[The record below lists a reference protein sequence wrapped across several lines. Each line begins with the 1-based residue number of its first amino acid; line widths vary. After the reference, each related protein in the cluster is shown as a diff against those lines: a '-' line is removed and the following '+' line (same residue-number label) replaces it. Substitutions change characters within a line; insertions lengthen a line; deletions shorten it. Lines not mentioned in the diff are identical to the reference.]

1 MKRKDRAVKIN
12 NVWWTVKFKS
22 MSAGKWGE
30 TDYDNRII
38 SVEKNA
44 DDEMLLDTL
53 CHEVGHVR
61 FPYLKEDEMEGFGI
75 DLKNVLWAFNWRVAK
90 KES

>member
-1 MKRKDRAVKIN
+1 
-12 NVWWTVKFKS
+12 
-22 MSAGKWGE
+22 
-30 TDYDNRII
+30 
-38 SVEKNA
+38 
-44 DDEMLLDTL
+44 MLLDTL

-61 FPYLKEDEMEGFGI
+61 FPYLKEEEMEGFGT